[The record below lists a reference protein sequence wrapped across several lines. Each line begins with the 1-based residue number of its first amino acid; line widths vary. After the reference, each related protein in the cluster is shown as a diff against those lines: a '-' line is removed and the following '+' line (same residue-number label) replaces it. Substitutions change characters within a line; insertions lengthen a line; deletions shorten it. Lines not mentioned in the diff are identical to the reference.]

1 MVGICTRTITDN
13 LASLVKQINTAVA
26 KNKKAQLKAF
36 VVVLSDDPDLDE
48 PKLKALAK
56 KHGIKNV
63 PLTVFDGVAGPPSYK
78 IQKGAETT
86 VLMWRRGRVARNHG
100 FEKGKL
106 DKVALKTLATDTA
119 GLVK

>member
-1 MVGICTRTITDN
+1 MVSVFTRTITDN

-63 PLTVFDGVAGPPSYK
+63 PLTVFDGIAGPPSYK
-78 IQKGAETT
+78 IKKGAETT
-86 VLMWRRGRVARNHG
+86 VLMWRRGRVVKNHG